1 MLDWRRMRPLRSFV
15 GVAAMLALALAPA
28 ALAQAPVSAGPA
40 AISPASALPAF
51 EVVSVKPFRPTGPW
65 HRLAQFDPQ
74 RMYIE
79 GMATVELINL
89 AYSLNGNQL
98 TGLPDWA
105 QYSRD
110 HLIRSP
116 ASRNSPP
123 AKPKCCS
130 CSAAC

>member
-1 MLDWRRMRPLRSFV
+1 
-15 GVAAMLALALAPA
+15 MLALALAPA

-110 HLIRSP
+110 HLYSVTGVTEQPTSQAQMLLMLR
-116 ASRNSPP
+116 RVLTQRFQLVL
-123 AKPKCCS
+123 
-130 CSAAC
+130 AA